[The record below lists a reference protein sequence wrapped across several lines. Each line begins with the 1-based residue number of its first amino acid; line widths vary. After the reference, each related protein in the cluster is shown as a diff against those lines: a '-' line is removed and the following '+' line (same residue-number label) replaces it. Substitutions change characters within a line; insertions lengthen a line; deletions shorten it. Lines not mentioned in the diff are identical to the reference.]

1 MLGRFFHNGCLHSTV
16 TSIQLIHKIKKKY
29 INDKV
34 LKYICCIEKIAK
46 YYLISAIML
55 QEFTSTMQQRDDLQ
69 ASWRNIIVGSEEP
82 I

>member
-1 MLGRFFHNGCLHSTV
+1 MCLFSHSTV
-16 TSIQLIHKIKKKY
+16 TSIRLIHKIKNKY
-29 INDKV
+29 INEEFKNIFV
-34 LKYICCIEKIAK
+34 ALRKWVNII
-46 YYLISAIML
+46 LFSALML